1 MMSNVVIRANNL
13 GKQYTLGDGQ
23 SWCRTLHAQMRDS
36 LLSHREAEATRTC
49 NANSELIWALKGVSF
64 DVRQGEVLGI
74 IGRNGSGKSTLLK
87 ILSHITPPTT
97 GWAELVGRVGSLLEV
112 GTGFHPDLTGRDNIY
127 MNGAVLGM
135 TKREIDK
142 QFDSIVTF
150 AEVEKFLN
158 TPVKRYS
165 SGMHMRLAF
174 AVAAHLKADILL
186 VDEVLAVGDAAF
198 QKKCLSKM
206 DDVSRE
212 GRTVL
217 LVSHNIASILNLC
230 STAMLLDGGEVQ
242 AYGTAQDVVDHY
254 LSGNTPIL
262 GETQLH
268 APHKVQ
274 PRQELSLQAIRIRDS
289 RGRVTGSID
298 AVQGC
303 MVEVDY
309 MVHRKIRGGQ
319 VSLELWNGEGVCVLC
334 TTDLDS
340 CPESKSVPRLP
351 GLYRVSCKLDPA
363 WFRAG
368 RYWISLGASVPGIRV
383 LDEAPHAIS
392 FEVVDTGS
400 VEHKLAQGRRGIIAP
415 TIKWS
420 ATSLSTVNT

>member
-1 MMSNVVIRANNL
+1 MSDVVIRAKNI
-13 GKQYTLGDGQ
+13 GKQYALGDGQ
-23 SWCRTLHAQMRDS
+23 RWCPSVQTHMR
-36 LLSHREAEATRTC
+36 
-49 NANSELIWALKGVSF
+49 NAIASYRDTEETPASETENKVIWALNKVSF
-64 DVRQGEVLGI
+64 DVRRGEVLGI

-87 ILSHITPPTT
+87 ILSRITPPTT

-135 TKREIDK
+135 TTREIDK
-142 QFDSIVTF
+142 QFGAIVTF
-150 AEVEKFLN
+150 AEIETFLD

-198 QKKCLSKM
+198 QQKCLSKM

-230 STAMLLDGGEVQ
+230 STALLLDHGEVL
-242 AYGTAQDVVDHY
+242 AYGGVRNVVDHY
-254 LSGNTPIL
+254 LSGSISVH
-262 GETQLH
+262 GETLLH
-268 APHKVQ
+268 SQHEGP
-274 PRQELSLQAIRIRDS
+274 PRQELSLEAIRIRDS
-289 RGRVTGSID
+289 HGRVTGSID
-298 AVQGC
+298 AIRGC
-303 MVEVDY
+303 TVEVDY
-309 MVHRKIRGGQ
+309 AVHREIRGGQ
-319 VSLELWNGEGVCVLC
+319 ISLELWNGEGVCVLC
-334 TTDLDS
+334 TTDLDY
-340 CPESKSVPRLP
+340 CPESKSTARLP
-351 GLYRVSCKLDPA
+351 GLYRVSCRLEPT

-368 RYWISLGASVPGIRV
+368 RYWISLGASIPGLRT
-383 LDEAPHAIS
+383 LDEASHAIS

-400 VEHKLAQGRRGIIAP
+400 IEHKLAQGRRGIIAP

-420 ATSLSTVNT
+420 ATSLSTVST

>member
-1 MMSNVVIRANNL
+1 MNDLVIRAKNI
-13 GKQYTLGDGQ
+13 GKQYALGDGRH
-23 SWCRTLHAQMRDS
+23 WGRTVQTYIRDAFAS
-36 LLSHREAEATRTC
+36 YRDAEGTPTC
-49 NANSELIWALKGVSF
+49 DARNRVIWALNGVSF
-64 DVRQGEVLGI
+64 DVRRGEVLGI

-87 ILSHITPPTT
+87 ILSRITPPTT

-135 TKREIDK
+135 TKREIDR
-142 QFDSIVTF
+142 QFDAIVTF
-150 AEVEKFLN
+150 AEIETFLD

-198 QKKCLSKM
+198 QQKCLSKM

-230 STAMLLDGGEVQ
+230 STALLLGRGEVL
-242 AYGTAQDVVDHY
+242 AYGGVRDVVDHY
-254 LSGNTPIL
+254 LSGSISVQ

-268 APHKVQ
+268 SHDKV
-274 PRQELSLQAIRIRDS
+274 PSEQELSFEAIRIRDGH
-289 RGRVTGSID
+289 GRVTGSID

-303 MVEVDY
+303 TVEVDY
-309 MVHRKIRGGQ
+309 VVHREIRGGQ

-340 CPESKSVPRLP
+340 CPESRSLTRLP
-351 GLYRVSCKLDPA
+351 GLYRVSCRLDPT

-368 RYWISLGASVPGIRV
+368 RYWISLGASMPGLRA

-392 FEVVDTGS
+392 FEVIDTGS
-400 VEHKLAQGRRGIIAP
+400 IEHKLTQGRRGVIAP
-415 TIKWS
+415 TIQWS
-420 ATSLSTVNT
+420 ATHLSTVNT

>member
-1 MMSNVVIRANNL
+1 MSDVVIRAKNI
-13 GKQYTLGDGQ
+13 GKQYALGDGQ
-23 SWCRTLHAQMRDS
+23 HWCRTFQSHLRNVFAVHRDIGETPTC
-36 LLSHREAEATRTC
+36 EAKNR
-49 NANSELIWALKGVSF
+49 LIWALKGVSF
-64 DVRQGEVLGI
+64 DVRRGEVLGI

-87 ILSHITPPTT
+87 ILSRITPPTI
-97 GWAELVGRVGSLLEV
+97 GWAELLGRVGSLLEV

-135 TKREIDK
+135 TKGEIDK
-142 QFDSIVTF
+142 QFDAIVAF
-150 AEVEKFLN
+150 AEIETFLD

-198 QKKCLSKM
+198 QQKCLSKM

-230 STAMLLDGGEVQ
+230 TTAILLDGGEVL
-242 AYGTAQDVVDHY
+242 AYGSVRDVVDHY
-254 LSGNTPIL
+254 LSGSMSVE
-262 GETQLH
+262 GETKLH
-268 APHKVQ
+268 SQYEVRTEQ
-274 PRQELSLQAIRIRDS
+274 DLSLQAIRIRDS
-289 RGRVTGSID
+289 HGRVTGSID
-298 AVQGC
+298 VVQGC
-303 MVEVDY
+303 TVEVDY
-309 MVHRKIRGGQ
+309 VVHREIRGGQ
-319 VSLELWNGEGVCVLC
+319 VSLELWNGEGICVLC
-334 TTDLDS
+334 TTDLDY
-340 CPESKSVPRLP
+340 CPESKTTARLP
-351 GLYRVSCKLDPA
+351 GIYRVSCRLDPT

-368 RYWISLGASVPGIRV
+368 RYWISLGASVPGLRA

-400 VEHKLAQGRRGIIAP
+400 VEHKLSQGRRGIIAP
-415 TIKWS
+415 TIKWN

>member
-1 MMSNVVIRANNL
+1 MSDVVIRTKNL
-13 GKQYTLGDGQ
+13 GKQYVLGDGGL
-23 SWCRTLHAQMRDS
+23 WRRTVHAPMRDAWGWT
-36 LLSHREAEATRTC
+36 RPAGTRPTCAAET
-49 NANSELIWALKGVSF
+49 NLIWALKGVSF
-64 DVRQGEVLGI
+64 DVRRGEVLGV

-87 ILSHITPPTT
+87 ILSRITPPTT
-97 GWAELVGRVGSLLEV
+97 GSAQLVGRVGSLLEV

-135 TKREIDK
+135 TKHEIDR
-142 QFDSIVTF
+142 QFDAIVTF
-150 AEVEKFLN
+150 AEIETFLD

-174 AVAAHLKADILL
+174 SVAAHLKADILL

-198 QKKCLSKM
+198 QQKCLSKM

-230 STAMLLDGGEVQ
+230 NTAILLDAGEVV
-242 AYGTAQDVVDHY
+242 ASGNVQDVVDHY
-254 LSGNTPIL
+254 LSGSIAIQ
-262 GETQLH
+262 GETRIRSH
-268 APHKVQ
+268 ETGRAE
-274 PRQELSLQAIRIRDS
+274 QELSLQAIRIRDGQ
-289 RGRVTGSID
+289 GRVTGSID
-298 AVQGC
+298 AVHGC
-303 MVEVDY
+303 TVEMDY
-309 MVHRKIRGGQ
+309 VVHREIRGGQ
-319 VSLELWNGEGVCVLC
+319 VSMELWNGEGICVLC
-334 TTDLDS
+334 TTDLDH
-340 CPESKSVPRLP
+340 CPESKSTARLP
-351 GLYRVSCKLDPA
+351 GAYRVSCRLDPT

-368 RYWISLGASVPGIRV
+368 RYWISLGASVPGLRT

-415 TIKWS
+415 TIKWT

>member
-1 MMSNVVIRANNL
+1 
-13 GKQYTLGDGQ
+13 
-23 SWCRTLHAQMRDS
+23 
-36 LLSHREAEATRTC
+36 
-49 NANSELIWALKGVSF
+49 
-64 DVRQGEVLGI
+64 
-74 IGRNGSGKSTLLK
+74 
-87 ILSHITPPTT
+87 
-97 GWAELVGRVGSLLEV
+97 
-112 GTGFHPDLTGRDNIY
+112 

-135 TKREIDK
+135 TKREIDR
-142 QFDSIVTF
+142 QFDAIVTF
-150 AEVEKFLN
+150 AEIETFLD

-198 QKKCLSKM
+198 QQKCLSKM

-230 STAMLLDGGEVQ
+230 STALLLGRGEVL
-242 AYGTAQDVVDHY
+242 AYGGVRDVVDHY
-254 LSGNTPIL
+254 LSGSISVQ

-268 APHKVQ
+268 SHDKV
-274 PRQELSLQAIRIRDS
+274 PSEQELSFEAIRIRDGH
-289 RGRVTGSID
+289 GRVTGSID

-303 MVEVDY
+303 TVEVDY
-309 MVHRKIRGGQ
+309 VVHREIRGGQ

-340 CPESKSVPRLP
+340 CPESKSTARYP
-351 GLYRVSCKLDPA
+351 GLYRVSCRLDPT

-368 RYWISLGASVPGIRV
+368 RYWISLGASMPGLRA

-392 FEVVDTGS
+392 FEVIDTGS
-400 VEHKLAQGRRGIIAP
+400 IEHKLTQGRRGVIAP
-415 TIKWS
+415 TIQWS
-420 ATSLSTVNT
+420 ATHLSTVNT

>member
-1 MMSNVVIRANNL
+1 V
-13 GKQYTLGDGQ
+13 
-23 SWCRTLHAQMRDS
+23 
-36 LLSHREAEATRTC
+36 E
-49 NANSELIWALKGVSF
+49 
-64 DVRQGEVLGI
+64 
-74 IGRNGSGKSTLLK
+74 
-87 ILSHITPPTT
+87 
-97 GWAELVGRVGSLLEV
+97 
-112 GTGFHPDLTGRDNIY
+112 
-127 MNGAVLGM
+127 
-135 TKREIDK
+135 
-142 QFDSIVTF
+142 F
-150 AEVEKFLN
+150 AEIEKFLD

-165 SGMHMRLAF
+165 SGMYMRLAF
-174 AVAAHLKADILL
+174 AVSAHLKADVLL

-198 QKKCLSKM
+198 QQKCLSKM

-230 STAMLLDGGEVQ
+230 STAILLDGGEVL
-242 AYGTAQDVVDHY
+242 AHGNVRDVVDHY
-254 LSGNTPIL
+254 LSGSISVQ
-262 GETQLH
+262 GETQIH
-268 APHKVQ
+268 SQHEVRPG
-274 PRQELSLQAIRIRDS
+274 QELSLQAIRIRDTH
-289 RGRVTGSID
+289 GRVTGSVD
-298 AVQGC
+298 AIQGC
-303 MVEVDY
+303 TVEVDY
-309 MVHRKIRGGQ
+309 VVHHEIRGGQ

-340 CPESKSVPRLP
+340 CPEDKSTARLP
-351 GLYRVSCKLDPA
+351 GLYRVSCRLDPS

-368 RYWISLGASVPGIRV
+368 RYWISLGASVPGLRT

>member
-1 MMSNVVIRANNL
+1 MSDVVIRAENV
-13 GKQYTLGDGQ
+13 GKQYALGDRRH
-23 SWCRTLHAQMRDS
+23 WCRTFRTHMRDA
-36 LLSHREAEATRTC
+36 LAFHRETEPKPAC
-49 NANSELIWALKGVSF
+49 NDKSRLIWALHGVSF

-87 ILSHITPPTT
+87 ILSRITPPTT
-97 GWAELVGRVGSLLEV
+97 GWVDLVGRVGSLLEV

-142 QFDSIVTF
+142 QFDAIVAF
-150 AEVEKFLN
+150 AEVETFLD

-198 QKKCLSKM
+198 QQKCLSKM

-230 STAMLLDGGEVQ
+230 STALLLDGGEVL
-242 AYGTAQDVVDHY
+242 ASGGVRDVVDHY
-254 LSGNTPIL
+254 LSGSISAQ

-268 APHKVQ
+268 SHDDVQ
-274 PRQELSLQAIRIRDS
+274 PEQELSLQAIRIRDS
-289 RGRVTGSID
+289 HGRVTGSVD
-298 AVQGC
+298 AVRGC
-303 MVEVDY
+303 TVEVDY
-309 MVHRKIRGGQ
+309 VVHRDIQGGQ
-319 VSLELWNGEGVCVLC
+319 VSLELWNGEGICVLC

-340 CPESKSVPRLP
+340 CPQSKGTTRLP
-351 GLYRVSCKLDPA
+351 GLYRVSCRLDPT

-368 RYWISLGASVPGIRV
+368 RYWISLGASIPGLRT
-383 LDEAPHAIS
+383 LDEALHAIS
-392 FEVVDTGS
+392 FDVVDTGS
-400 VEHKLAQGRRGIIAP
+400 IEQRLAQGRRGIIAP
-415 TIKWS
+415 TITWS
-420 ATSLSTVNT
+420 ATTLSPVST

>member
-1 MMSNVVIRANNL
+1 MSDVVIRAKDIS
-13 GKQYTLGDGQ
+13 KQYTLGDGQ
-23 SWCRTLHAQMRDS
+23 HWCRTVHTHMRDAFAS
-36 LLSHREAEATRTC
+36 YRDTEETTACETE
-49 NANSELIWALKGVSF
+49 NKLIWALKGVSF
-64 DVRQGEVLGI
+64 DVRRGEVLGI

-87 ILSHITPPTT
+87 ILSRITPPTT

-142 QFDSIVTF
+142 QFDAIVTF
-150 AEVEKFLN
+150 AEIQTFLD

-198 QKKCLSKM
+198 QEKCLSKM

-230 STAMLLDGGEVQ
+230 NTALLLDRGEVL
-242 AYGTAQDVVDHY
+242 AYGGVRNVIDHY
-254 LSGNTPIL
+254 LSGNVSVE

-268 APHKVQ
+268 SPYEMQ
-274 PRQELSLQAIRIRDS
+274 PGQELSLQAIRIRDS
-289 RGRVTGSID
+289 HGRVTGSID
-298 AVQGC
+298 AVRGC
-303 MVEVDY
+303 IVEVDY
-309 MVHRKIRGGQ
+309 VVHREIRGGQ
-319 VSLELWNGEGVCVLC
+319 VSLELWNGQGVCVLC

-340 CPESKSVPRLP
+340 CPESKSTARLP
-351 GLYRVSCKLDPA
+351 GLYRASCRLDPT

-368 RYWISLGASVPGIRV
+368 RYWISLGASVPGLRT

>member
-1 MMSNVVIRANNL
+1 MSDVVIRAKNI
-13 GKQYTLGDGQ
+13 GKQYALGDGQ
-23 SWCRTLHAQMRDS
+23 HWRRTVHAH
-36 LLSHREAEATRTC
+36 LREAFASCRGAEETPVYETE
-49 NANSELIWALKGVSF
+49 NKLIWALTGVSF
-64 DVRQGEVLGI
+64 DVRRGEVLGI

-87 ILSHITPPTT
+87 ILSRITPPTT
-97 GWAELVGRVGSLLEV
+97 GWADLVGRVGSLLEV

-135 TKREIDK
+135 TKREIDR
-142 QFDSIVTF
+142 QFDAIVAFSEIETF
-150 AEVEKFLN
+150 LD

-174 AVAAHLKADILL
+174 SVAAHLKADILL

-198 QKKCLSKM
+198 QQKCLSKM
-206 DDVSRE
+206 DDVSHE

-230 STAMLLDGGEVQ
+230 STALLLDRGEVL
-242 AYGTAQDVVDHY
+242 AYGGVRNVVDHY
-254 LSGNTPIL
+254 LSGSSSVQ
-262 GETQLH
+262 GETQLY
-268 APHKVQ
+268 PQQEVL
-274 PRQELSLQAIRIRDS
+274 PSQELSLRAIRIRDS
-289 RGRVTGSID
+289 RDCVTGSID
-298 AVQGC
+298 VARGC
-303 MVEVDY
+303 TVEVDY
-309 MVHRKIRGGQ
+309 VVHREIRGGQ

-340 CPESKSVPRLP
+340 CPESRSMARLP
-351 GLYRVSCKLDPA
+351 GLYRASCRLEPT

-368 RYWISLGASVPGIRV
+368 RYWISLGASIPGVRV

-392 FEVVDTGS
+392 FDVVDTGS

-415 TIKWS
+415 TIKWN
-420 ATSLSTVNT
+420 ARSLSTVNS

>member
-1 MMSNVVIRANNL
+1 MSDVVIRAKNL
-13 GKQYTLGDGQ
+13 SKQYVLGDGRH
-23 SWCRTLHAQMRDS
+23 WRRTVQTHIRETFT
-36 LLSHREAEATRTC
+36 SHQETQETPACKTE
-49 NANSELIWALKGVSF
+49 NKLIWALRGVSF
-64 DVRQGEVLGI
+64 DVRRGEVLGI

-87 ILSHITPPTT
+87 ILSRITPPTT
-97 GWAELVGRVGSLLEV
+97 GWAELIGRVGSLLEV

-135 TKREIDK
+135 TTREIDK
-142 QFDSIVTF
+142 QFDAIVTF
-150 AEVEKFLN
+150 AEIETFLD

-198 QKKCLSKM
+198 QQKCLSKM

-230 STAMLLDGGEVQ
+230 STALLLDRGEVL
-242 AYGTAQDVVDHY
+242 AYGGVRNVVDHY
-254 LSGNTPIL
+254 LSGSISVH
-262 GETQLH
+262 GETQL
-268 APHKVQ
+268 PSQ
-274 PRQELSLQAIRIRDS
+274 QEGQSGQELSLQTIRIRDS
-289 RGRVTGSID
+289 HGRVTGSID
-298 AVQGC
+298 AIHGC
-303 MVEVDY
+303 TVEVDY
-309 MVHRKIRGGQ
+309 VVHREIRGGQ
-319 VSLELWNGEGVCVLC
+319 ISLELWNGEGACVLC
-334 TTDLDS
+334 TTDLDY
-340 CPESKSVPRLP
+340 CPESKNAARLP
-351 GLYRVSCKLDPA
+351 GLYRVSCRLEPT

-368 RYWISLGASVPGIRV
+368 RYWISLGASVPGLRA

-420 ATSLSTVNT
+420 ATSLSTVST

>member
-1 MMSNVVIRANNL
+1 MNDVVIRAKNL
-13 GKQYTLGDGQ
+13 GKQYALGDGRC
-23 SWCRTLHAQMRDS
+23 WHRTFRTSMRDALTS
-36 LLSHREAEATRTC
+36 DQDVDESPAYDSD
-49 NANSELIWALKGVSF
+49 NELIWALQDVSF
-64 DVRQGEVLGI
+64 DVRRGEVLGI

-87 ILSHITPPTT
+87 ILSRITPPTS
-97 GWAELVGRVGSLLEV
+97 GWVQLVGRVGSLLEV

-135 TKREIDK
+135 TKREIEK
-142 QFDSIVTF
+142 QFDAIVAF
-150 AEVEKFLN
+150 AEIERFLD

-198 QKKCLSKM
+198 QQKCLSKM

-230 STAMLLDGGEVQ
+230 DTAILLSDGKVLAAGNV
-242 AYGTAQDVVDHY
+242 QDVVDHY
-254 LSGNTPIL
+254 LSGSMSVQ
-262 GETQLH
+262 GETQIH
-268 APHKVQ
+268 SHDESRAGQ
-274 PRQELSLQAIRIRDS
+274 DLSLQTIRIRDGH
-289 RGRVTGSID
+289 GRVTGSIN
-298 AVQGC
+298 AAHGC
-303 MVEVDY
+303 TVELDY
-309 MVHRKIRGGQ
+309 VVHREIRGGQ

-334 TTDLDS
+334 TTDLDC
-340 CPESKSVPRLP
+340 CPESKSALRPP
-351 GLYRVSCKLDPA
+351 GLYRVSCRLDPI

-368 RYWISLGASVPGIRV
+368 RYWISLGASVPGLRV

-400 VEHKLAQGRRGIIAP
+400 IEHKLAQGRRGIVAP
-415 TIKWS
+415 TLKWNVS
-420 ATSLSTVNT
+420 SLSPVNT